1 MIAFRADNPFVSSGT
16 ADCRLTAEWMMPE
29 SVPGGGKGEITPT
42 PLFRVE
48 GDDDT
53 RGCIIKS
60 KVMIIVMCTSATQD
74 IKFYGKCTGFG

>member
-1 MIAFRADNPFVSSGT
+1 MDDVGEGSR
-16 ADCRLTAEWMMPE
+16 
-29 SVPGGGKGEITPT
+29 GGGGEITPT

-53 RGCIIKS
+53 TLCIIKS

-74 IKFYGKCTGFG
+74 IKFYGMCTGFG

>member
-1 MIAFRADNPFVSSGT
+1 MDDVEECSR
-16 ADCRLTAEWMMPE
+16 
-29 SVPGGGKGEITPT
+29 GGEGAITPT

-53 RGCIIKS
+53 QGCIIKS

-74 IKFYGKCTGFG
+74 IKFYGKCTGFE